1 MVSSPMNIVFT
12 YLAYPVSMARY
23 MLDALRRRDDVN
35 LFVIAPFSGTWIPW
49 MGGMHL
55 PGKYVSAPDSPLAI
69 DAELVYPWAENQ
81 LPWKPDL
88 WIEGN
93 AGLKTYGQ
101 PKTGRYVVIG
111 TDPHVIDYDRSR
123 DLADVFFCMQKPYSK
138 PGDVWLPYAY
148 DPVWHTPSQK
158 LFADREL
165 DISLIGLMYEHR
177 MKLMEALR
185 AKGHAVHIG
194 TGAAYDEAR
203 EIYHDSVCGLNW
215 SSRLD
220 TTARCFELMA
230 FGVVPILNRTP
241 DLVEMFKDGEH
252 FLGFDSQDE
261 AVSQIESVLDDHDKA
276 KKISESAIEAVKPHT
291 WDARMQF
298 VLEQAGML

>member
-1 MVSSPMNIVFT
+1 MNIVFS
-12 YLAYPVSMARY
+12 YIAYPVAMARY
-23 MLDALRRRDDVN
+23 MLDALRRRKDVN
-35 LFVIAPFSGTWIPW
+35 LFVIAPFSGTSIPW

-55 PGKYVSAPDSPLAI
+55 PGKYVSAPDSPLSI
-69 DAELVYPWAENQ
+69 DSEVVYAWAENQ

-88 WIEGN
+88 WLEGN
-93 AGLKTYGQ
+93 AGLKTYGR
-101 PKTGRYVVIG
+101 PKGKYAVIG
-111 TDPHVIDYDRSR
+111 TDPHVIDYDKSR
-123 DLADVFFCMQKPYSK
+123 DQADYFFCMQKPYMK
-138 PGDVWLPYAY
+138 PGDIWLPYAY
-148 DPVWHTPSQK
+148 DPVWHTPSSK
-158 LFADREL
+158 SFDDRVL
-165 DISLIGLMYEHR
+165 DVSLVGLMYEHR

-185 AKGHAVHIG
+185 VGGKSVHIS

-220 TTARCFELMA
+220 TTARCFELMH

-241 DLVEMFKDGEH
+241 DLVELFTDGEH

-261 AVSQIESVLDDHDKA
+261 AVNQIESVLDDHDKA
-276 KKISESAIEAVKPHT
+276 RHIAIAAIEAVTPHT

-298 VLEQAGML
+298 VLEQAGAL